1 MKFPYQMLRYYHDI
15 FPMQKLSIPITMLW
29 DCNCMKHS
37 RARTENIGTYIQSWQ
52 NR

>member
-29 DCNCMKHS
+29 DCNVHE
-37 RARTENIGTYIQSWQ
+37 TLQSK
-52 NR
+52 N